1 MFGEMHQK
9 KKKKKSRLKTRKKN
23 SLARLVVIIR

>member
-1 MFGEMHQK
+1 MFGEMHQ

>member
-1 MFGEMHQK
+1 MFGEMHQ
-9 KKKKKSRLKTRKKN
+9 KKKKSRLKTRKKN

>member
-9 KKKKKSRLKTRKKN
+9 KKKKKLRLKTKKKN
-23 SLARLVVIIR
+23 SLARLVVITR